1 MSKELLLVV
10 DAVANEKGVPES
22 VIIEALEAALAT
34 AAKKRY
40 HEQDVL
46 TRVSINPKD
55 GSYETFRR
63 WEVVADDVVME
74 SPDRQTR
81 LMDAVDEVEGVEVGD
96 YIEEQIENPEFGR
109 IAAQAAKQ
117 VIVQRVREAERNQVV
132 EGWKDRV
139 GELVT
144 GIVKRVERGNVYVDL
159 GGNAEAFIP
168 KDKAIPRDVVRAGD
182 RVRGYLFDVRS
193 EPRGPQLFISR
204 AAPEFMMELFKLE
217 VPEVGQGLVE
227 IKACARDPGDR
238 AKIAVIAYDT
248 RTDPIGACIGMRGS
262 RVQAVSNEL
271 NGERVD
277 IVLWSDNPAQFVIN
291 AMAPAEVQSIIV
303 DEEKHSMDL
312 AVAEERLAQAIGKG
326 GQNVRLASR
335 LTGWQLNVM
344 TADQVLAKSEAE
356 QTAARQLFMD
366 KLEVDEEI
374 ASILV
379 TEGCRGDGGL
389 LKDAEESGYVPGG
402 ELLAVEGFDEDI
414 VEELRSRARDAL
426 LNEALAAEEELDEH
440 QPAEDLL
447 ALDGMD
453 SDTAYALAAHGVRT
467 VDDLGELG
475 ADEVVEFGIDGLDE
489 ARAAALILA
498 ARAEEIARLEREA

>member
-10 DAVANEKGVPES
+10 DAVANEKGVPRE
-22 VIIEALEAALAT
+22 VIFDAIEAALAS

-40 HEQDVL
+40 PDEEVL
-46 TRVSINPKD
+46 TRVVIDHKD

-74 SPDRQTR
+74 SPDRQIR
-81 LMDAVDEVEGVEVGD
+81 LMDAVDEAEGVDVGD
-96 YIEEQIENPEFGR
+96 YIEEQIENPDFGR

-117 VIVQRVREAERNQVV
+117 VIVQRVREAERTQVLDA
-132 EGWKDRV
+132 WRDRV
-139 GELVT
+139 GELVN
-144 GIVKRVERGNVYVDL
+144 GIVKRVERGNVFVDL

-168 KDKAIPRDVVRAGD
+168 KDKAIPRDVLRPGD
-182 RVRGYLFDVRS
+182 RVRGYLLDVRA
-193 EPRGPQLFISR
+193 EQRGPQLFISR
-204 AAPEFMMELFKLE
+204 TAPEFMIELFKLE

-227 IKACARDPGDR
+227 IKAAARDPGDR
-238 AKIAVIAYDT
+238 AKIAVLAHDH

-271 NGERVD
+271 NGERID

-303 DEEKHSMDL
+303 DEEKRSMDL
-312 AVAEERLAQAIGKG
+312 AVAEDKLAQAIGKG

-344 TADQVLAKSEAE
+344 TQDQVTAKSEAE
-356 QTAARQLFMD
+356 QASARQLFMD

-374 ASILV
+374 AGILV
-379 TEGCRGDGGL
+379 SEGFGTV
-389 LKDAEESGYVPGG
+389 EEIAYVPVG

-414 VEELRSRARDAL
+414 VEELRARARDAL
-426 LNEALAAEEELDEH
+426 LNEALAVEEGLEDG
-440 QPAEDLL
+440 QPAQDLL
-447 ALDGMD
+447 SLKGMD
-453 SDTAYALAAHGVRT
+453 EATAYALAGHGVRT
-467 VDDLGELG
+467 SEDLSDLA
-475 ADEVVEFGIDGLDE
+475 ADEVMDFGIEGLDQE
-489 ARAAALILA
+489 RAAALILA
-498 ARAEEIARLEREA
+498 ARAEEIARLERGE

>member
-10 DAVANEKGVPES
+10 DAVAAEKGVPES
-22 VIIEALEAALAT
+22 VILEAIEAALAS

-40 HEQDVL
+40 VDQDVL
-46 TRVSINPKD
+46 VRVQIDPKD

-74 SPDRQTR
+74 SPDRQVR
-81 LMDAVDEVEGVEVGD
+81 LMDALDESEDAEVGD

-117 VIVQRVREAERNQVV
+117 VIVQRVREAERQQVV
-132 EGWKDRV
+132 DAWKDRV

-144 GIVKRVERGNVYVDL
+144 GVVKRVERGNIYVDL
-159 GGNAEAFIP
+159 GGNAEAIIA
-168 KDKAIPRDVVRAGD
+168 KDKGIPRDVLRTGD

-204 AAPEFMMELFKLE
+204 AAPEFMIELFKLE
-217 VPEVGQGLVE
+217 VPEVGQGLVS
-227 IKACARDPGDR
+227 IMGCARDPGDR
-238 AKIAVIAYDT
+238 AKIAVLAHDN

-262 RVQAVSNEL
+262 RVQAVTNEL

-277 IVLWSDNPAQFVIN
+277 IILWSDNAAQFVIN

-303 DEEKHSMDL
+303 DEDKHSMDL
-312 AVAEERLAQAIGKG
+312 AVAEDKLAQAIGRG

-344 TADQVLAKSEAE
+344 TADQVQAKSEAE
-356 QTAARQLFMD
+356 QAASRQLFID

-374 ASILV
+374 AGILV
-379 TEGCRGDGGL
+379 SEGFNSV
-389 LKDAEESGYVPGG
+389 EEIAYVPVG

-426 LNEALAAEEELDEH
+426 LNDALAVEEGLEEH

-447 ALDGMD
+447 SLDGMD
-453 SDTAYALAAHGVRT
+453 EATAYALAERGIRT
-467 VDDLGELG
+467 REDLAEAATDEIEDVDGMD
-475 ADEVVEFGIDGLDE
+475 
-489 ARAAALILA
+489 
-498 ARAEEIARLEREA
+498 

>member
-1 MSKELLLVV
+1 MSKELLLVME
-10 DAVANEKGVPES
+10 AVANEKGVPRG
-22 VIIEALEAALAT
+22 VIIEAMEAALAS

-40 HEQDVL
+40 HEQDVSM
-46 TRVSINPKD
+46 RVSINPKD

-74 SPDRQTR
+74 SPDRQVR
-81 LMDAVDEVEGVEVGD
+81 LMDVVDDNPDAQVGD
-96 YIEEQIENPEFGR
+96 FVEEQVENAEFGR

-117 VIVQRVREAERNQVV
+117 VIVQRVREAERAQVV
-132 EGWKDRV
+132 DAWKDRV
-139 GELVT
+139 GELIN

-159 GGNAEAFIP
+159 GGNAEALIP
-168 KDKAIPRDVVRAGD
+168 KDKAIPRDVLRPGD
-182 RVRGYLFDVRS
+182 RVRGYLLDVRA
-193 EPRGPQLFISR
+193 ETRGPQLFISR
-204 AAPEFMMELFKLE
+204 TAPEFMIELFKLE

-227 IKACARDPGDR
+227 IKAAARDPGDR
-238 AKIAVIAYDT
+238 AKIAVLAHDH

-271 NGERVD
+271 NGERID

-312 AVAEERLAQAIGKG
+312 AVAEDKLAQAIGKG

-344 TADQVLAKSEAE
+344 TQDQVTAKSEAE
-356 QTAARQLFMD
+356 QAAARSLFMD

-374 ASILV
+374 AGILV
-379 TEGCRGDGGL
+379 TEGFSTV
-389 LKDAEESGYVPGG
+389 EEIAYVPAA

-414 VEELRSRARDAL
+414 VEELRARARDAL
-426 LNEALAAEEELDEH
+426 LTEALLVEEDIEEH
-440 QPAEDLL
+440 KPAEDLL
-447 ALDGMD
+447 SLEGMD
-453 SDTAYALAAHGVRT
+453 EATAYALAARGIATR
-467 VDDLGELG
+467 DDLAEL
-475 ADEVVEFGIDGLDE
+475 ATDEILDLEDMDE
-489 ARAAALILA
+489 ARAAALIMA
-498 ARAEEIARLEREA
+498 ARKHWFE

>member
-1 MSKELLLVV
+1 MSKDLLLVV
-10 DAVANEKGVPES
+10 DAVAAEKGVPEA
-22 VIIEALEAALAT
+22 VILEAMEAALAS

-40 HEQDVL
+40 ADQDVL
-46 TRVSINPKD
+46 IRVQIDPKD
-55 GSYETFRR
+55 GSYESFRR

-74 SPDRQTR
+74 SPDRQLR
-81 LMDAVDEVEGVEVGD
+81 LMDALDESEDVEVGD

-109 IAAQAAKQ
+109 ISAQAAKQ
-117 VIVQRVREAERNQVV
+117 VIVQRVREAERAQVV
-132 EGWKDRV
+132 EAWKDRV

-144 GIVKRVERGNVYVDL
+144 GVVKRVERGSVYVDL
-159 GGNAEAFIP
+159 GGNAEAIIS
-168 KDKAIPRDVVRAGD
+168 KDKGIPRDVLRTGD

-217 VPEVGQGLVE
+217 VPEVGQGLVS

-238 AKIAVIAYDT
+238 AKIAVLAHDN

-262 RVQAVSNEL
+262 RVQAVTNEL

-277 IVLWSDNPAQFVIN
+277 IILWSDNPAQFVIN
-291 AMAPAEVQSIIV
+291 AMAPAEVQSIVV
-303 DEEKHSMDL
+303 DEDKHSMDL
-312 AVAEERLAQAIGKG
+312 AVAEENLAKAIGRG

-344 TADQVLAKSEAE
+344 TADQVREKSEAE
-356 QTAARQLFMD
+356 QAAAKALFME

-374 ASILV
+374 AGILV
-379 TEGCRGDGGL
+379 SEGFSTV
-389 LKDAEESGYVPGG
+389 EEVAYVPMA
-402 ELLAVEGFDEDI
+402 ELLAVEDFDEDI

-426 LNEALAAEEELDEH
+426 LHDALAVEEELEEN

-447 ALDGMD
+447 ELPGMD
-453 SDTAYALAAHGVRT
+453 EATAFALAERGVRT
-467 VDDLGELG
+467 REDLAEMATDEI
-475 ADEVVEFGIDGLDE
+475 ADVEGMDEERAATLIME
-489 ARAAALILA
+489 AR
-498 ARAEEIARLEREA
+498 RHWFE